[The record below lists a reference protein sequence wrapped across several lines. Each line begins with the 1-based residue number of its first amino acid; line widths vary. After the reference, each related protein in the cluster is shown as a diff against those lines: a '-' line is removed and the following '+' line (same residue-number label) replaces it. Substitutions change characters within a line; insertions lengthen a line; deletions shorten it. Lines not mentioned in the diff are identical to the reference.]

1 MYEHYFAA
9 EGKWKNSKLHVQL
22 QEKSTKKFL
31 GLRKWYTWV
40 QLVEKHGEDIAKS
53 IVETKENDEKLR
65 ESEIRHG
72 CEEKDGAAIFGAC

>member
-1 MYEHYFAA
+1 M
-9 EGKWKNSKLHVQL
+9 
-22 QEKSTKKFL
+22 
-31 GLRKWYTWV
+31 
-40 QLVEKHGEDIAKS
+40 EKHGEDIAKS